1 MDAVIA
7 TNSKYAID
15 DCDQAMDE
23 EKERKSNENT
33 RWEKD
38 TIAFTMFTAK
48 IATTLISKHFGP
60 DRTPVIVVY
69 GSQWAESASL
79 LQEHDGVYWPV
90 SFESRP
96 L

>member
-23 EKERKSNENT
+23 EKERESSENT

-38 TIAFTMFTAK
+38 TIAFTIFTAK

-60 DRTPVIVVY
+60 DRTPVIVMY
-69 GSQWAESASL
+69 TRS
-79 LQEHDGVYWPV
+79 
-90 SFESRP
+90 
-96 L
+96 